1 VHRNNVVD
9 FDRLAAK
16 LILLPRPACPNSHLV
31 SATSGGDRFPPVQ
44 KKTWQR
50 IQ

>member
-1 VHRNNVVD
+1 VHRNNMVD

-16 LILLPRPACPNSHLV
+16 PILLLRPACPNSQLV